1 MRWGLSARLWKK
13 TVPSNPISK
22 GEGRHSRH
30 RRYAMAAM
38 NIFSQAVDSELVE
51 EFLPVASPETRR
63 AIQQLLSCKK
73 RAIQGIF
80 LFRS

>member
-1 MRWGLSARLWKK
+1 
-13 TVPSNPISK
+13 
-22 GEGRHSRH
+22 
-30 RRYAMAAM
+30 MAAM

>member
-1 MRWGLSARLWKK
+1 
-13 TVPSNPISK
+13 
-22 GEGRHSRH
+22 
-30 RRYAMAAM
+30 MAAM

-73 RAIQGIF
+73 KSHPGDFFILVTTYHPGR
-80 LFRS
+80 RRCTV